1 MIMIGSIT
9 IRAIIV
15 SNQRSTHDWGF
26 IHMHGQYLQIPHG
39 RRDFSR
45 PLGGVRP
52 FQTGSRADPDR
63 FGWHLGYHADS
74 PPDRRAIAL
83 AKSRGID
90 ISGQRAR
97 KVSAQDFKRFDYLL
111 AMDRDNLHIL
121 QDMAPEGLSHRASLI
136 LSFAPD
142 VALDEVPDPYYGGEQ
157 GFLRCYQLIDEA
169 AAGFLDH
176 LIAHHFPKHL

>member
-1 MIMIGSIT
+1 MIGVLFICMGNICRSPMAEGIF
-9 IRAIIV
+9 RARLEASGLSKQDRALI
-15 SNQRSTHDWGF
+15 
-26 IHMHGQYLQIPHG
+26 QIDSAG
-39 RRDFSR
+39 
-45 PLGGVRP
+45 
-52 FQTGSRADPDR
+52 T
-63 FGWHLGYHADS
+63 LGYHADS

>member
-1 MIMIGSIT
+1 MAEGIF
-9 IRAIIV
+9 RARLEA
-15 SNQRSTHDWGF
+15 SNLS
-26 IHMHGQYLQIPHG
+26 LQ
-39 RRDFSR
+39 D
-45 PLGGVRP
+45 
-52 FQTGSRADPDR
+52 RALIQIDSA
-63 FGWHLGYHADS
+63 GTLGYHADS
-74 PPDRRAIAL
+74 PPDRRAIAM
-83 AKSRGID
+83 AKSRSID

-97 KVSAQDFKRFDYLL
+97 KVSAQDFERFDYLL

-136 LSFAPD
+136 LSYAPD

-169 AAGFLDH
+169 VAGFLDH